1 MFDRLKKSTNTSK
14 PSTST
19 SNNNSNEIP
28 PLDSNAAKQQTKS
41 LFKKSNS
48 SFVPLSSTINN
59 PSIPPQQQQP
69 KSILT
74 QTTDVDSILY
84 LSPIRDQYK
93 QNFARL
99 IKSIQFSD
107 QSLPIALVID
117 PKIIG
122 LFNLFIDVPFLKI
135 NGVEKIYELKNSRL
149 DTECKNIIYVM
160 RPKVRYIY
168 TISDHIRQHL
178 FDYMKK
184 DYSMIY
190 IPRVDPICQRVLE
203 GQGVYGNF
211 RSFHQFHLDLIPFDN
226 DVLSMELPS
235 MYKHFLLDNDKSII
249 HFIAK
254 SIMHLQSLFGLIPI
268 VKGKGRAAKGVMEM
282 ISRMKKDMLTDM
294 PDSLVV
300 SKEIDTLIIIDRQVD
315 FITPLCSPLTYE
327 GLVDE
332 YFSINNNLCL
342 VDQVIMDNAS
352 IANASSN
359 NAVNNQN
366 INKKVPFPMHSG
378 DRVYQEIRDKNF
390 SSLMGAG
397 GVLNKKAK
405 QQFDDKKS
413 LTGNESLS
421 ALKELMRKV
430 NASQKE
436 EHALRVH
443 VGIAERIYD
452 ITSSTY
458 FQNRLDCEQKLLA
471 GVDIF
476 LAEKY
481 LEDCINIKDPLLKV
495 LRILCL
501 SSHTMSGIP
510 IQEYESFKSKIV
522 QTYGCGLLITFNQLE
537 KAGLIHLR
545 KSDGKQSPNTIGN
558 SANGNLS
565 FEYLKEHLNL
575 IIEDIDE
582 NNPTDISYVFSGYA
596 PISVRL
602 VQYAM
607 GKGWKQIEDALKLLP
622 GPTFEENQLFS
633 TGSSS
638 KDKDKESTSS
648 FSSNNSSNNNNSN
661 NSNMNNNG
669 NQSLPITFVYYLGG
683 VTFTEISALRFL
695 GQQQKRKY
703 IILTTKLINGDSLLD
718 SFIEA

>member
-1 MFDRLKKSTNTSK
+1 MFDRLKKSTINK
-14 PSTST
+14 
-19 SNNNSNEIP
+19 SNNEIP
-28 PLDSNAAKQQTKS
+28 PIDNTNKQQTKS

-48 SFVPLSSTINN
+48 SFVPTTSSSSI
-59 PSIPPQQQQP
+59 PSITPGGSTTPP
-69 KSILT
+69 KTILS
-74 QTTDVDSILY
+74 QITDVDSILY

-99 IKSIQFSD
+99 VKNIQFSD
-107 QSLPIALVID
+107 NSLPIALVID
-117 PKIIG
+117 QKIIG
-122 LFNLFIDVPFLKI
+122 LFNLFIDVPFLKM
-135 NGVEKIYELKNSRL
+135 NGIEKIYELKNSRL

-168 TISDHIRQHL
+168 TISDNIRQHL

-184 DYSMIY
+184 EYSMIY
-190 IPRVDPICQRVLE
+190 IPRLDPICQRVLE

-211 RSFHQFHLDLIPFDN
+211 CSFHQFHLDLIPFDN

-235 MYKHFLLDNDKSII
+235 MYKHFLLDNDKSIV
-249 HFIAK
+249 HFISK

-268 VKGKGRAAKGVMEM
+268 VKGKGKAAKSVMEM

-300 SKEIDTLIIIDRQVD
+300 SKEIEALIIIDRQVD
-315 FITPLCSPLTYE
+315 FITPLVTPLTYE

-332 YFSINNNLCL
+332 YYSITNNLCM
-342 VDQVIMDNAS
+342 VDQVIMENAS
-352 IANASSN
+352 LSGSSN
-359 NAVNNQN
+359 NQVNSSN
-366 INKKVPFPMHSG
+366 INKKIPFPMHSG

-390 SSLMGAG
+390 SSLMGPG
-397 GVLNKKAK
+397 GVLNKKAR
-405 QQFDDKKS
+405 QQYDDKKS
-413 LTGNESLS
+413 LTGNESLP

-471 GVDIF
+471 GVDRF

-481 LEDCINIKDPLLKV
+481 LEDCINIKDPLLKI

-501 SSHTMSGIP
+501 SSLTMSGIP
-510 IQEYESFKSKIV
+510 QLEYENLKSKIV
-522 QTYGCGLLITFNQLE
+522 QNYGCGLLITFNQLE
-537 KAGLIHLR
+537 KTGLITIR
-545 KSDGKQSPNTIGN
+545 KNESGKQSSGGSSGLGGGN
-558 SANGNLS
+558 SNLS
-565 FEYLKEHLNL
+565 FEYIKEQLNL
-575 IIEDIDE
+575 IIEDVDE
-582 NNPTDISYVFSGYA
+582 NDPSDISYVFSGYA

-622 GPTFEENQLFS
+622 GPTFEENQLYIQQ
-633 TGSSS
+633 TPTT
-638 KDKDKESTSS
+638 KEKEKEKEKET
-648 FSSNNSSNNNNSN
+648 NINNNNT
-661 NSNMNNNG
+661 NNNNN
-669 NQSLPITFVYYLGG
+669 NQAWPITFVYYIGG

-703 IILTTKLINGDSLLD
+703 VILTTKLISGDSLLE